1 MPIYATPTE
10 MLQRYDARLLGEL
23 VQDAGTA
30 ISAAG
35 LLTDTNLAAAL
46 ADASSAIDV
55 AVSVGDRYTPAQ
67 MADLSDTAAAFCR
80 RLTCDL
86 ALIYV
91 KRRRGRFDPEKDG
104 ALLEEVNATLKS
116 LRDGDNLLL
125 LQDETDSPASTIEL
139 VKPQLITV
147 QRPNTIQNQTRN
159 YFPAPRLA
167 GRD

>member
-1 MPIYATPTE
+1 MTQYATPAE
-10 MLQRYDARLLGEL
+10 MLQRYDSRLLGDL
-23 VQDAGTA
+23 VSDTGTA
-30 ISAAG
+30 VSAAG
-35 LLTDTNLAAAL
+35 LLTDTNLEAAL

-67 MADLSDTAAAFCR
+67 MANLSDSAAAFVR
-80 RLTCDL
+80 RLACDI

-104 ALLEEVNATLKS
+104 ALQKEVSDTLTG
-116 LRDGDNLLL
+116 LREGKNLLL
-125 LQDETDSPASTIEL
+125 LQDESDAPASVIEL

-147 QRPNTIQNQTRN
+147 DRPRTIQSMTRN
-159 YFPAPRLA
+159 YFPVPRLA

>member
-1 MPIYATPTE
+1 MTQYATPAE
-10 MLQRYDARLLGEL
+10 MLQRYDSRLLGDL
-23 VQDAGTA
+23 VSDTGAA

-35 LLTDTNLAAAL
+35 LLTDTNLAASL

-55 AVSVGDRYTPAQ
+55 AVSVGNRYTPAQ
-67 MADLSDTAAAFCR
+67 MADLSTTAASFVR

-86 ALIYV
+86 ALIYI
-91 KRRRGRFDPEKDG
+91 KRRRGRFDVEKDA
-104 ALLEEVNATLKS
+104 ALLKEVNDTLKS

-125 LQDETDSPASTIEL
+125 LDGETDAPASTVEL
-139 VKPQLITV
+139 VKPQLVTV
-147 QRPNTIQNQTRN
+147 QRPNTIQSQVRN